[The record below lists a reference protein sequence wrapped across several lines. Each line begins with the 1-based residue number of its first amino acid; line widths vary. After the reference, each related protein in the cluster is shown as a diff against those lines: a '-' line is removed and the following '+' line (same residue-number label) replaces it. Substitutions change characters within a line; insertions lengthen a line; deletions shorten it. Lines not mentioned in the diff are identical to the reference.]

1 LSEIRVTYSGLISFF
16 IGLVGVVTGLILI
29 LIITRTLTS
38 EEYGTWSLILGLIAY
53 GLVAEQI
60 ISFWSTREMA
70 RGLDSAK
77 TAILF
82 NGFFS
87 VGGIFIYVI
96 ISYFVGIELN
106 IEQNILL
113 FASVLIPVMF
123 LNNVLSAINLGWKPQ
138 GVSYGFVLSEIT
150 KIPAA
155 LFFVYFLDA
164 GVMGIII
171 AFFLGNLASLIF
183 QIFYARNQIKNKI
196 KIKYIKK
203 WIKLSWIPLYPEI
216 SEKMFIL
223 DVIVFPLIVHSVN
236 GLAFFAAAMTI
247 AGLVGQTRLIT
258 RAIYPKLLQD
268 GKSNYLQENITHLFY
283 FAIPITA
290 LSITFAKSG
299 LFALNPIYAS
309 AVFVVMFLSLRMFF
323 HTINQVFCASIEGIE
338 NVDKNIKSTFK
349 DYMKSKLFF
358 MPTIRL
364 IQNIIYIGT
373 LIIVLLILRNDLS
386 EIELV
391 TLWSLIALLTTIP
404 FSIYYYI
411 LARQK
416 FELKFDLKRI
426 LKYFLVSVGVF
437 GTILILQNQFLEF
450 NNNIFEFIPSLLV
463 FALLGVSGYVL
474 ITYLIDGHTQ
484 KLFKS
489 IFQEIY
495 KKSN

>member
-1 LSEIRVTYSGLISFF
+1 
-16 IGLVGVVTGLILI
+16 
-29 LIITRTLTS
+29 
-38 EEYGTWSLILGLIAY
+38 
-53 GLVAEQI
+53 
-60 ISFWSTREMA
+60 M
-70 RGLDSAK
+70 
-77 TAILF
+77 
-82 NGFFS
+82 
-87 VGGIFIYVI
+87 
-96 ISYFVGIELN
+96 
-106 IEQNILL
+106 
-113 FASVLIPVMF
+113 
-123 LNNVLSAINLGWKPQ
+123 
-138 GVSYGFVLSEIT
+138 
-150 KIPAA
+150 
-155 LFFVYFLDA
+155 
-164 GVMGIII
+164 
-171 AFFLGNLASLIF
+171 
-183 QIFYARNQIKNKI
+183 
-196 KIKYIKK
+196 
-203 WIKLSWIPLYPEI
+203 
-216 SEKMFIL
+216 
-223 DVIVFPLIVHSVN
+223 
-236 GLAFFAAAMTI
+236 
-247 AGLVGQTRLIT
+247 
-258 RAIYPKLLQD
+258 
-268 GKSNYLQENITHLFY
+268 QENITHLFY

>member
-1 LSEIRVTYSGLISFF
+1 
-16 IGLVGVVTGLILI
+16 
-29 LIITRTLTS
+29 
-38 EEYGTWSLILGLIAY
+38 
-53 GLVAEQI
+53 
-60 ISFWSTREMA
+60 
-70 RGLDSAK
+70 
-77 TAILF
+77 
-82 NGFFS
+82 
-87 VGGIFIYVI
+87 
-96 ISYFVGIELN
+96 
-106 IEQNILL
+106 
-113 FASVLIPVMF
+113 
-123 LNNVLSAINLGWKPQ
+123 
-138 GVSYGFVLSEIT
+138 
-150 KIPAA
+150 
-155 LFFVYFLDA
+155 
-164 GVMGIII
+164 
-171 AFFLGNLASLIF
+171 
-183 QIFYARNQIKNKI
+183 
-196 KIKYIKK
+196 
-203 WIKLSWIPLYPEI
+203 
-216 SEKMFIL
+216 
-223 DVIVFPLIVHSVN
+223 
-236 GLAFFAAAMTI
+236 
-247 AGLVGQTRLIT
+247 
-258 RAIYPKLLQD
+258 
-268 GKSNYLQENITHLFY
+268 
-283 FAIPITA
+283 
-290 LSITFAKSG
+290 
-299 LFALNPIYAS
+299 
-309 AVFVVMFLSLRMFF
+309 
-323 HTINQVFCASIEGIE
+323 
-338 NVDKNIKSTFK
+338 
-349 DYMKSKLFF
+349 